1 MVGAEPRKCEAW
13 HNYRR
18 PIVRGGSQKLGVE
31 PRNCGA
37 WYQNY
42 GGQLSKCGT
51 QPLLGVLM
59 VGAEPR
65 NCEAWHSYRR
75 PIVRGGAQNLGAEP
89 QAAKQPSNQATK

>member
-1 MVGAEPRKCEAW
+1 
-13 HNYRR
+13 
-18 PIVRGGSQKLGVE
+18 
-31 PRNCGA
+31 
-37 WYQNY
+37 
-42 GGQLSKCGT
+42 
-51 QPLLGVLM
+51 M